1 MYTLKQKKI
10 FKELSELNN
19 KLDRVEKRIND
30 LRTGS
35 QFTAKMQWKQQQL
48 EFIKVKIHGD
58 TLKILKYI

>member
-10 FKELSELNN
+10 IKELSELNN

-35 QFTAKMQWKQQQL
+35 QFTAKMQWK
-48 EFIKVKIHGD
+48 
-58 TLKILKYI
+58 